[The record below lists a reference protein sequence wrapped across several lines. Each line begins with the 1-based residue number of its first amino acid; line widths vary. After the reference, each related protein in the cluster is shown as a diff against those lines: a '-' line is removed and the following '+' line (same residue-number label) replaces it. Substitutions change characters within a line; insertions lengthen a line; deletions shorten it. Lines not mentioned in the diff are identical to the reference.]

1 MMRRGLSLA
10 WLFLGLALVVQVA
23 RADIVDPDRL
33 KDPAQEAR
41 AQTIMEELR
50 CLVCQNE
57 SIAESNADL
66 AADLRQI
73 VRQRVRAGDT
83 DAQIRAFMVARYGD
97 WILLKPPFK
106 PLTYAL
112 WIAPFAFV
120 GLGGLGIVFYFRR
133 RREDSAPEPLSE
145 QEEAELEAL
154 LKGGQSR

>member
-1 MMRRGLSLA
+1 MKRWA
-10 WLFLGLALVVQVA
+10 WIFLGLALVALAA

-41 AQTIMEELR
+41 AQEIMQELR

-73 VRQRVRAGDT
+73 VRQRVRAGDS
-83 DAQIRAFMVARYGD
+83 DQEIRDFMVARYGD

-106 PLTYAL
+106 PATFLL

-120 GLGGLGIVFYFRR
+120 VLGGIGIVFYYRR
-133 RREDSAPEPLSE
+133 RREESAPEPLSE